1 MTSPST
7 PSSKCRPLNYDE
19 AVLAWLAGED
29 DTWQGAVREQTERR
43 AC

>member
-1 MTSPST
+1 MS
-7 PSSKCRPLNYDE
+7 YDE

-29 DTWQGAVREQTERR
+29 DTWWNAVRERSERR